1 MREYRA
7 HAQEIAEPHPNR
19 SPACTSHSLTWEHA
33 IDAYGMAEMLD
44 FANTDHATSTQTIDK
59 EFIAYITTPPSPCG
73 TDIIKFW
80 EVCTDPTWYYPS
92 WWRDVQMN
100 KTRLP
105 TFFAIALDYLPIQAS
120 AVPCEHI
127 FSSSAET
134 DTKRQNQIH
143 PILMEALQMLKFSLK
158 QERLDFTEGLITPE
172 ADMLEHPE
180 DDLLHELLME
190 RLPNGL
196 DDVLAAFGSEEIDNK
211 NE

>member
-1 MREYRA
+1 
-7 HAQEIAEPHPNR
+7 
-19 SPACTSHSLTWEHA
+19 
-33 IDAYGMAEMLD
+33 
-44 FANTDHATSTQTIDK
+44 
-59 EFIAYITTPPSPCG
+59 
-73 TDIIKFW
+73 
-80 EVCTDPTWYYPS
+80 
-92 WWRDVQMN
+92 MN
-100 KTRLP
+100 KTKLP

-120 AVPCEHI
+120 AVPCERI

-143 PILMEALQMLKFSLK
+143 PILMEPLQMLKFSLK

-196 DDVLAAFGSEEIDNK
+196 DNVLAAFGSEEIDNK